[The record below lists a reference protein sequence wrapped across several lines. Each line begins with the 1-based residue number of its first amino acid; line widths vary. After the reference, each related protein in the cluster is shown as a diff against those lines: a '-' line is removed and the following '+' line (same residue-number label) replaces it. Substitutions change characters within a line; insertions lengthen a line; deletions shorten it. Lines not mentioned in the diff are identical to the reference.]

1 MPLHLH
7 PPGSA
12 HLRHGLMEAA
22 MKVRVIPIASEV
34 RMPGDAKPLP
44 KKGAAVEL
52 TVYWLRQAEAGRV
65 RIAADEAAAQ
75 PKTGSGNAG
84 GKKGGGQ
91 Q

>member
-1 MPLHLH
+1 LPLHLH
-7 PPGSA
+7 PPGGTD
-12 HLRHGLMEAA
+12 LRHGLMEAA

-52 TVYWLRQAEAGRV
+52 TAYWLRQAEARRV
-65 RIAADEAAAQ
+65 RIVADEAAPK
-75 PKTGSGNAG
+75 PKTGGGKAG

>member
-1 MPLHLH
+1 LPLHLH
-7 PPGSA
+7 PPGGA

-22 MKVRVIPIASEV
+22 MKVHVMPIASEV
-34 RMPGDAKPLP
+34 RMPGEAKPLP

-52 TVYWLRQAEAGRV
+52 TAYWLRQAEAGRV
-65 RIAADEAAAQ
+65 HIVADGGT
-75 PKTGSGNAG
+75 PSSGGKAG